1 MLDGT
6 VDVKTESPHGT
17 WQRYA
22 AGHRCAECK
31 AAWATYCRDR
41 ARARG
46 RRPRAVLNAAKR
58 MGLTKQR
65 GESQRQFEKRMA
77 ETKAWLRNEPYYQD
91 RSERAITVHPTALGM
106 QILQAAQARTGR
118 DWDDLVEKLIRVSG
132 STVSF
137 DEMRST

>member
-1 MLDGT
+1 MLDST
-6 VDVKTESPHGT
+6 VDAKTEPLHGT
-17 WQRYA
+17 WRCYA
-22 AGHRCAECK
+22 TGCRRVDCT
-31 AAWATYCRDR
+31 AAWATYCRDK

-77 ETKAWLRNEPYYQD
+77 ETKAWLRNEPYYTD

-118 DWDDLVEKLIRVSG
+118 DHDDLIERLLRVG
-132 STVSF
+132 GATVGF
-137 DEMRST
+137 DEARST